1 MKIITRKFTYDE
13 IKNDSDTQVSAEL
26 CSIFANVVY
35 EDDRLK
41 SDEEVSA
48 ESELTGGNKGDNRR
62 GENEQEGKLQNNLRV
77 IAKNSKVEL
86 SPAWQAIDLKERKSP
101 DPGSGGE
108 EQIEVNKA
116 EVEKQMGGF
125 RAASFINKDTKEIV
139 ISYCGTD
146 SPMDYPAD
154 GAIALHISY
163 WQEWQAE
170 RYYKAI
176 AKKYPGY
183 KITLTGHSLGGAL
196 VQHVVSKYGLRG
208 ITFNAPGIRR
218 SKYAKQ
224 TEGKSNIVNYVN
236 MNDPIGC
243 YFTHIGEVRYYLPDG
258 IVDGKYKPH
267 SDYVGADFSK
277 YKPAVFKDKNGDA
290 ADWGTINALSLFK
303 YDINNKNSI
312 LKLGATVIDATAYTF
327 QQTMELMSYSDINPL
342 SIEGSHEY
350 KVDGEVSKIE
360 VKDNKVV
367 CSYPEK
373 NYPIQ
378 EAIHKTVGGTVKG
391 IHQGAEKTVNYLKKK
406 NDKPN
411 KSDEHEAGTAT
422 GGASKLEEGE
432 VEAEKENKKE
442 KEGET
447 ETRSK
452 ENTKRKEKAE
462 PKEPRGKKSGSGGG
476 NEKGH
481 WITTKG
487 GKHIFIEDG
496 VPRIRYFCYSE
507 PMPIIN
513 TEVKEQQSPP
523 VVAKVCREA
532 EIIYSFAPVGYESE
546 KDPAFEEYLK
556 GERVNRAEGYYSG
569 PYDAAFEAYLRGE

>member
-13 IKNDSDTQVSAEL
+13 IKNDPDTQVSAEL

-41 SDEEVSA
+41 SKEDVSV
-48 ESELTGGNKGDNRR
+48 ESELTGGNKGDNRK
-62 GENEQEGKLQNNLRV
+62 GKKQEEGILQNNLEV
-77 IAKNSKVEL
+77 IATKKDLDVST
-86 SPAWQAIDLKERKSP
+86 WRAIDLKERKSP
-101 DPGSGGE
+101 EPGTGGE
-108 EQIEVNKA
+108 NQTEVNKA
-116 EVEKQMGGF
+116 EVEKQIGGF
-125 RAASFINKDTKEIV
+125 RAASFMNKDTKEIV
-139 ISYCGTD
+139 ISYCGTN
-146 SPMDYPAD
+146 SPMDYPVDLAL
-154 GAIALHISY
+154 ALHIPH

-196 VQHVVSKYGLRG
+196 VQHVGSKYGLRG
-208 ITFNAPGIRR
+208 ITFNAPGIRK
-218 SKYAKQ
+218 SKNAKQ

-236 MNDPIGC
+236 MNDPFGC
-243 YFTHIGEVRYYLPDG
+243 SFKHIGEVRYYLPDG

-277 YKPAVFKDKNGDA
+277 YKPIVFKDREGNVV
-290 ADWGTINALSLFK
+290 DWGTRNALSIFK
-303 YDINNKNSI
+303 YDINNKNSV
-312 LKLGATVIDATAYTF
+312 LKHGATAIDANAYTF
-327 QQTMELMSYSDINPL
+327 QQTMELMFYSNINPL
-342 SIEGSHEY
+342 CIEGSHNY
-350 KVDGEVSKIE
+350 DVDGEESTIE

-373 NYPIQ
+373 DYPIQ

-391 IHQGAEKTVNYLKKK
+391 IQKGAEKTVNYLKKK
-406 NDKPN
+406 TTKPKN
-411 KSDEHEAGTAT
+411 SEEHEAGTAT
-422 GGASKLEEGE
+422 GGASKVEEVE

-462 PKEPRGKKSGSGGG
+462 QKEPRGKKSGSGGG

-513 TEVKEQQSPP
+513 TEVKEQQSSPT
-523 VVAKVCREA
+523 VAKGRREP
-532 EIIYSFAPVGYESE
+532 EVIYSFAPVGYESE

-556 GERVNRAEGYYSG
+556 GERDNHAKAYYSG